1 MKLLT
6 NVSEYSKLS
15 CALLTSL
22 RFKYKSWS
30 NAGALMEAIKK
41 DFGSFESFKERFNT
55 ATIAVQGSG
64 WGWLVSKSKV
74 FHVTVNANLKFCTFI
89 SLLINQFYY

>member
-1 MKLLT
+1 MNPLYYLLKTIKLLT

-30 NAGALMEAIKK
+30 NTGALMEAIKK
-41 DFGSFESFKERFNT
+41 DFGSFENFKERFST

-64 WGWLVSKSKV
+64 WGWLVSKSK
-74 FHVTVNANLKFCTFI
+74 I
-89 SLLINQFYY
+89 SDI